1 MSSNPTQ
8 PRTNSSTPAAVRLQR
23 VFQHVNGRCVL
34 SDINLSIPPGQVYLL
49 LGPNGAGKTLLMHL
63 LTGLHPPSVGE
74 VEVLGQPINKLTPAR
89 RTALRRNIGMVFQHG
104 SLIGDLNILD
114 NILLPLRC
122 EALPRKEMA
131 RRARLIMTRLHLDGM
146 ENLYPDSLSGGLL
159 KQVELAR
166 ALIHRPQL
174 LIWDEILDSV
184 DAASAREV
192 LNLIKNER
200 TLSNM
205 TLILTSHRQSL
216 MTELAEQVGILERGQ
231 LLYQGSPEQVL
242 AASASQPH
250 LHTLLRNL

>member
-1 MSSNPTQ
+1 MTP
-8 PRTNSSTPAAVRLQR
+8 PINSARRAKENAIHLQQ
-23 VFQHVNGRCVL
+23 VFQHIDGRCVL
-34 SDINLSIPPGQVYLL
+34 SNIALRIPRGRVFLL

-63 LTGLHPPSVGE
+63 LTGLHQPSVGTIE
-74 VEVLGQPINKLTPAR
+74 ILGQPINQLSATR
-89 RTALRRNIGMVFQHG
+89 RAALRRDIGMVFQHG

-122 EALPRKEMA
+122 EALQRSEMA

-146 ENLYPDSLSGGLL
+146 ENLYPDALSGGLL

-184 DAASAREV
+184 DAASAHEV

-200 TLSNM
+200 TLGNM

-216 MTELAEQVGILERGQ
+216 MTELAEQIGILERGR
-231 LLYQGSPEQVL
+231 LLFQGSPGQVL
-242 AASASQPH
+242 AASASQPR
-250 LHTLLRNL
+250 LHTLLNPA